1 MIDEDAGV
9 ELEWG
14 LQGVEMLAARC
25 DHLVLVDVLSFT
37 TCVERALSRGAE
49 VLPWRWHNNT
59 AVSFARDR
67 GARLAVRREDAGPAD
82 LSLSPAS
89 MDALQAGEAMV
100 LPSPNGAS
108 LSVAA
113 RSHGSVWAACFRN
126 ASATARHLSRLGG
139 RVGVVP
145 AGERWADGALRPAF
159 EDLLGAGAVALR
171 LRGELSPEAAMAKAA
186 FLSLRGALLRQLPA
200 CTSGLEL
207 CGRGFAADV
216 ELAAELDVSKTLCE
230 LVGDGYVARS
240 GRR

>member
-1 MIDEDAGV
+1 MIGADAGV

-14 LQGVEMLAARC
+14 LQGVETLAARC

-49 VLPWRWHNNT
+49 VLPWRWHNDT
-59 AVSFARDR
+59 AASFARDR

-82 LSLSPAS
+82 VTLSPGS
-89 MDALQAGEAMV
+89 MDALQAGDALV
-100 LPSPNGAS
+100 LPSPNGAT

-113 RSHGSVWAACFRN
+113 RGHDSVWAACFRN

-139 RVGVVP
+139 RVGLVP
-145 AGERWADGALRPAF
+145 AGERWADGTLRPAY

-186 FLSLRGALLRQLPA
+186 FLSLRGALPRQLPA
-200 CTSGLEL
+200 CASGLEL
-207 CGRGFAADV
+207 CDRGYGDDV
-216 ELAAELDVSKTLCE
+216 AIAAELDVSETLCE

-240 GRR
+240 ASA